1 MILESNMGFCK
12 ISNAMVPFIYNSNHK
27 MSITNFKKII
37 PRNKHSVDRLYMHFE
52 SSNHIF
58 GYELGYEWP
67 NIKIS

>member
-1 MILESNMGFCK
+1 
-12 ISNAMVPFIYNSNHK
+12 

-37 PRNKHSVDRLYMHFE
+37 PRNKHFFDKLYMHFE

-58 GYELGYEWP
+58 GYEFGYEWP